1 MKISVPNPRTGTA
14 CIILIFGVPPQL
26 TSSITR
32 SGIRTP
38 YLRCTIYD
46 LVQVDPHQT
55 TTAGRPKF
63 QLSRPNRTFY
73 IWAVLH
79 NGLVLQDD
87 VDHHMYKVLKEG
99 HLHNCVECQEIRAV
113 VDHTAWLLDTMDT
126 LFEDRKYRDNKLLTA
141 TLQRHI
147 LCYPAS
153 GRAHAA
159 LTIEVSLG
167 NEISEV
173 EGELNELLNTIA
185 WFEDPAEE
193 GTSVVNDDRR
203 TSHFNGHTDGS
214 TRGRLHLPI
223 LIHHEYDT
231 LLENVPRNEQ
241 RLCGV
246 SAAKFLSVLGI
257 KDIPVYC
264 LATNDKYA
272 YLSACWY
279 SGEQSVCVR

>member
-14 CIILIFGVPPQL
+14 CIILIFGLPPQL

-87 VDHHMYKVLKEG
+87 VDHHVYKVLKEG

-113 VDHTAWLLDTMDT
+113 VDHMAWLLDTMDT

-167 NEISEV
+167 SEISEV

-185 WFEDPAEE
+185 WFKDPAEE
-193 GTSVVNDDRR
+193 GA
-203 TSHFNGHTDGS
+203 
-214 TRGRLHLPI
+214 GRLHLPI

-231 LLENVPRNEQ
+231 LLENIPRNEQ

-264 LATNDKYA
+264 LATNDKHA